1 MSFAA
6 IVLAAGYE
14 EQTLPIPS
22 VIFPI
27 IALGLFAL
35 LAAVAWSYRD
45 VAQRH
50 SDRVRSDASRGH

>member
-14 EQTLPIPS
+14 EQTLPVPS

-27 IALGLFAL
+27 IAISVFAL

-50 SDRVRSDASRGH
+50 SDKVRSASSRGH

>member
-14 EQTLPIPS
+14 EQTLPVPS

>member
-6 IVLAAGYE
+6 IVLAVGYE
-14 EQTLPIPS
+14 EQTLPVPS

-27 IALGLFAL
+27 ITLGLFAL

-45 VAQRH
+45 VAQRYA
-50 SDRVRSDASRGH
+50 DRIRSDASRGH